1 MRNIFLFF
9 FLFLFTEDL
18 KSQNSG
24 NSPNSKNQTKP
35 ETGKIL
41 QDSTKTKEDSIRYL
55 KIERLSKK
63 SKVTNFL
70 HNFLFRSL
78 IPETKKKI
86 KKPKPNS
93 KAEGKIIR
101 KIDIVTLDPFGYSL
115 DDTLK
120 YPQGYFQK
128 TANRMHLK
136 TQSGIIKNLLLF
148 KKFEPYDSV
157 RVNESLRLLRSQ
169 RYIQDASLY
178 TLTGSKFKDSV
189 DVFIRV
195 LDVWSTVPSFSV
207 SSSDVSLKLDDYNF
221 AGLGNRFYGE
231 TYRNFVT
238 EENLTRVGYYVP
250 NIRNTHVAAN
260 FQYVFSPHKNLLQS
274 AEFATPYYSTLSSNL
289 PYRFYANRAVIQSI
303 ELERPFYSPIANWA
317 GGIFLGQMV
326 SAKGYI
332 PRDSVVYLSS
342 LTNIMDVWGAKSW
355 QIFKEYPD
363 DYITSLIL
371 SGRYLRVRYVGLSPE
386 SQRTGIFNKENIFFA
401 GVGVTSRKYEKDKYI
416 FNYGKIED
424 VPVGRSVNLNAG
436 FDVGQRN
443 RFYLGLRASW
453 GNYSPYGYLSSQ
465 LEYGTFIG
473 RAGLEQTVLSGSAN
487 YFTNLLTLGKW
498 KLRQFIRPLFTLGMN
513 RLPTE
518 NVTLKDEIKG
528 FEGAN
533 FPARHIVVLTIQTQT
548 YAPWN
553 LYGFHFGP
561 YLFASIG
568 MLGDKS
574 SGFIHSPVYSLIGLG
589 ILIKNDYLMFN
600 NFQLSLSFYPL
611 LPGRGNNIL
620 RLNVYST
627 QDFGFN
633 NFEINKPAIANYR

>member
-1 MRNIFLFF
+1 
-9 FLFLFTEDL
+9 
-18 KSQNSG
+18 
-24 NSPNSKNQTKP
+24 
-35 ETGKIL
+35 
-41 QDSTKTKEDSIRYL
+41 
-55 KIERLSKK
+55 
-63 SKVTNFL
+63 V
-70 HNFLFRSL
+70 
-78 IPETKKKI
+78 
-86 KKPKPNS
+86 
-93 KAEGKIIR
+93 
-101 KIDIVTLDPFGYSL
+101 
-115 DDTLK
+115 
-120 YPQGYFQK
+120 
-128 TANRMHLK
+128 
-136 TQSGIIKNLLLF
+136 
-148 KKFEPYDSV
+148 
-157 RVNESLRLLRSQ
+157 
-169 RYIQDASLY
+169 
-178 TLTGSKFKDSV
+178 
-189 DVFIRV
+189 
-195 LDVWSTVPSFSV
+195 
-207 SSSDVSLKLDDYNF
+207 
-221 AGLGNRFYGE
+221 
-231 TYRNFVT
+231 
-238 EENLTRVGYYVP
+238 
-250 NIRNTHVAAN
+250 
-260 FQYVFSPHKNLLQS
+260 
-274 AEFATPYYSTLSSNL
+274 
-289 PYRFYANRAVIQSI
+289 QSI
-303 ELERPFYSPIANWA
+303 ELERPFYSPIAKWA
-317 GGIFLGQMV
+317 GGIFLGQMI

-342 LTNIMDVWGAKSW
+342 LTNVLDLWGAKSW
-355 QIFKEYPD
+355 HIFKQYPD
-363 DYITSLIL
+363 DYITSLIV

-386 SQRTGIFNKENIFFA
+386 SQSTGIFNKENIFFA

-443 RFYLGLRASW
+443 RFYLGLKASW

-473 RAGLEQTVLSGSAN
+473 RAGLEQTVLSGSAY
-487 YFTNLLTLGKW
+487 YFTNLLTFGKW
-498 KLRQFIRPLFTLGMN
+498 KIRQFIRPLFVLGMN

-533 FPARHIVVLTIQTQT
+533 FPARHIVVLTLQTQT

-561 YLFASIG
+561 YLFASVG

-574 SGFIHSPVYSLIGLG
+574 SGFHSPLYSLIGLG